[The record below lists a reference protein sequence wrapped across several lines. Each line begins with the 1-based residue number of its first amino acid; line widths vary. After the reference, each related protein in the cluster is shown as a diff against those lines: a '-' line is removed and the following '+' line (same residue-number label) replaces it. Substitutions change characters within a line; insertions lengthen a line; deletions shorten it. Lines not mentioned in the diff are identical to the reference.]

1 VAPFPIPGN
10 NFNQSEFFAEHSRF
24 VHSSGLSAINSKYL
38 EPVIAC
44 SQLLAEGVKMTR
56 RGRIAI
62 SAGFMTMSVTAVAAA
77 ASRTGAEVGAS
88 PAGLL
93 TLALAG
99 IVLTFLVWSDE
110 LDRSSVKRSRAAQRR
125 DR

>member
-1 VAPFPIPGN
+1 MK
-10 NFNQSEFFAEHSRF
+10 
-24 VHSSGLSAINSKYL
+24 SKDL
-38 EPVIAC
+38 GPVIGC

-56 RGRIAI
+56 RSRIAF

-77 ASRTGAEVGAS
+77 ASRTGVDVGAS

-110 LDRSSVKRSRAAQRR
+110 LDRSSVKRSRAAAQRR
-125 DR
+125 ER